1 MMPHK
6 YGKYL
11 LGVDYWQKN
20 FADYVQ
26 GGFGGVL

>member
-1 MMPHK
+1 MENICW
-6 YGKYL
+6 
-11 LGVDYWQKN
+11 GVDYWQKN